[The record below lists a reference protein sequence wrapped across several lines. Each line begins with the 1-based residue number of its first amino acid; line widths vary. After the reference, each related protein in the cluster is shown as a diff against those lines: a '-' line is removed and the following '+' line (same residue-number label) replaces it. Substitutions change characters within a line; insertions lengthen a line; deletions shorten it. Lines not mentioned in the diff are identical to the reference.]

1 MRIGI
6 TSGDING
13 VGPEVILKALAGN
26 EALYKHTII
35 IYGSGKV
42 MAYHKNIIKD
52 IDIQFSNASTA
63 EHAGKGKVSV
73 VNCWNEDIQ
82 ITLGKPTPEA
92 GQFAHVCLDRAVNDL
107 KDGHIDVLVT
117 APINKST
124 MDPMSFPYPGHTEY
138 LEHTLGAKSSL
149 MTMIADDLRI
159 ALVTNHEPISKVPEL
174 LTKETVMRKINLFY
188 HSLKRDFGKEK
199 PTMAILGLNPHAGDD
214 GKIGNEEQELIRP
227 IIIELKKKGVLLFG
241 PYSADGFFGS
251 GNYTKFD
258 GILAMYHDQGLI
270 PFKTLSF
277 GNGVNYT
284 AGMDYVRTS
293 PDHGTGYD
301 IAGKNMADPR
311 SMRNAIFAAVDI
323 FNNRK
328 LEFELK
334 ENQLVRSAPKGRSER

>member
-13 VGPEVILKALAGN
+13 VGPEVILKSLSGNGALQR
-26 EALYKHTII
+26 HTIV

-52 IDIQFSNASTA
+52 IDIQFSNVSTA
-63 EHAGKGKVSV
+63 SQAGNGKVSV

-82 ITLGKPTPEA
+82 IKLGKATPEA
-92 GQFAHVCLDRAVNDL
+92 GQFAHVALDRAVNDF

-124 MDPMSFPYPGHTEY
+124 MDPMSFPYAGHTEY
-138 LEHTLGAKSSL
+138 LEHSLGAMSSL
-149 MTMIADDLRI
+149 MTMVSDDLRI
-159 ALVTNHEPISKVPEL
+159 ALTTNHEPITKVPEL

-188 HSLKRDFGKEK
+188 HSLKKDFGIEK
-199 PTMAILGLNPHAGDD
+199 PTIAVLGLNPHAGDE
-214 GKIGNEEQELIRP
+214 GKIGTEEQELIQP
-227 IIIELKKKGVLLFG
+227 IINELKEKGVLLFG

-251 GNYTKFD
+251 GNFSKFD

-270 PFKTLSF
+270 PFKTMSF
-277 GNGVNYT
+277 GKGVNYT

-301 IAGKNMADPR
+301 IAGQNIADPR
-311 SMRNAIFAAVDI
+311 SMRNAIYAAIDI

-328 LEFELK
+328 MEDELK
-334 ENQLVRSAPKGRSER
+334 ENRLVPKPRKERYEK

>member
-13 VGPEVILKALAGN
+13 VGPEVILKAISGN
-26 EALYKHTII
+26 DALQRHTII

-42 MAYHKNIIKD
+42 MAYHKNIVKD
-52 IDIQFSNASTA
+52 LDVQFSNLSTA
-63 EHAGKGKVSV
+63 SQASNGKVSV

-82 ITLGKPTPEA
+82 ITLGKPTAEA
-92 GQFAHVCLDRAVNDL
+92 GQFAHVSLDRAVNDL

-124 MDPMSFPYPGHTEY
+124 MDEQSFPFAGHTEY
-138 LEHTLGAKSSL
+138 LAHNLNAKNSL
-149 MTMIADDLRI
+149 MTMVSDELRI
-159 ALVTNHEPISKVPEL
+159 ALVTNHEPIMKIPQL
-174 LTKETVMRKINLFY
+174 LTKELIMRKINVFY

-214 GKIGNEEQELIRP
+214 GKIGQEEQELIRP

-241 PYSADGFFGS
+241 PYAADGFFGS
-251 GNYTKFD
+251 GTYSKFD

-277 GNGVNYT
+277 GSGVNYT

-301 IAGKNMADPR
+301 IAGQNQADPS
-311 SMRNAIFAAVDI
+311 SMRTAIFSAIDI
-323 FNNRK
+323 YNNRQ
-328 LEFELK
+328 LEIEMK
-334 ENQLVRSAPKGRSER
+334 ENRLERVES